1 MSDTAQKTSGRKIN
15 WAVFIPVAA
24 FVALAGLF
32 AIMLM
37 KPHRDTSVV
46 PSVLIGK
53 PAPETALPAIPGLT
67 APDGSPVAGFDPAKF
82 PDHPILVNVWA
93 SWCAP
98 CREEH
103 PLLLA
108 LSKQEGVI
116 IAGLNYKDKPKNA
129 IGFLEGLGNPY
140 AIAGADTSGR
150 AAIEWGVYGVPESYI
165 VSGDGTILYK
175 HVGPLTPEVISTE
188 ILPRLRGEKT
198 GS

>member
-1 MSDTAQKTSGRKIN
+1 MSETAQKPSGKKIN

-24 FVALAGLF
+24 FIALAGLF
-32 AIMLM
+32 AIMLL
-37 KPHRDTSVV
+37 KPHRDSSVV

-53 PAPETALPAIPGLT
+53 PAPETALPAIAGLT
-67 APDGSPVAGFDPAKF
+67 APDGSPVPGFDPAKF

-103 PLLLA
+103 PLLLS
-108 LSKQEGVI
+108 LSKQEGVT

-188 ILPRLRGEKT
+188 ILPRLRGGKT
-198 GS
+198 GN